1 MMNIVADGAG
11 RPAATENGATG
22 PSGSLLEPARNS
34 PTGNRVLIID
44 DCTLFR
50 ETLAAALLA
59 RGIAVRALAW
69 DLPTLVTAFDEVGA
83 DLVLLNVSTSGSDLL
98 LRAVMDI
105 APEVGVV
112 VIGASDDDEAEI
124 IACAE
129 AGVAGY
135 LMREDT
141 LDDLIVLIRNVA
153 AGRNMC
159 PPQVSAVLLRRFS
172 ALASTPHPTGRGPAL
187 TAREAQILKLLEL
200 GRSNRDIAV
209 RLDIAVHTVKNHVH
223 NLLTKLRVSTR
234 AEAAALSR
242 SFRPERDLWAD

>member
-1 MMNIVADGAG
+1 MMNIVADDAG
-11 RPAATENGATG
+11 DSASSSRSDTRPSSSPAA
-22 PSGSLLEPARNS
+22 PAGDS
-34 PTGNRVLIID
+34 PVGNRLLIVD

-50 ETLAAALLA
+50 ETLAAALVDK
-59 RGIAVRALAW
+59 GIGVSALAW
-69 DLPTLVTAFDEVGA
+69 DLPTLVAAFDDVGA
-83 DLVLLNVSTSGSDLL
+83 DLVLLNISTSGSDLL

-105 APEVGVV
+105 APNAGVIV
-112 VIGASDDDEAEI
+112 LGTSDDDEAEI
-124 IACAE
+124 ILCAE

-135 LMREDT
+135 LMRSDT
-141 LDDLIVLIRNVA
+141 IDDLVILIRNVA

-172 ALASTPHPTGRGPAL
+172 ALASPLHPTGRSLAL
-187 TAREAQILKLLEL
+187 TAREAQILRLLEL
-200 GRSNRDIAV
+200 GRSNRDIAA